1 MFLSQLSLINF
12 KNYSQIEVEFSSK
25 INCFVGNNGVGK
37 TNLIDAIYYL
47 SMCKSYSNYIDNQ
60 NIKFNE
66 PFFAIQG
73 KYVRNEQNEEIYC
86 GFKRNEKK
94 HFKRNKKDY
103 QKLSEHIGFLPI
115 VMISPADSKL
125 ITEGSDER
133 RRFIDSVVSQ
143 YDREYL
149 ELLMRYNKVVEQRNQ
164 ILKNWYTAPNTEM
177 LELWNE
183 QLIRYGVPIYKKRQ
197 EFINQLIPIFQNY
210 YNFISDSQEQVRLEY
225 QSQLNAT
232 DFEALLLQSA
242 EKEHSLGYSSVG
254 IHKDDLAL
262 LIENLPIKRIG
273 SQGQQ
278 KTFLV
283 ALKFA
288 QFDFMKQISGNAPIL
303 LLDDIFDKLDA
314 LRVKRI
320 VNLVAEN
327 HFGQIFIT
335 DTNST
340 RMHEILS
347 TIEIDYQIFTINK
360 EGAVKGEGLGVRC
373 LWLGFY

>member
-242 EKEHSLGYSSVG
+242 EKEQSLGYSSVG